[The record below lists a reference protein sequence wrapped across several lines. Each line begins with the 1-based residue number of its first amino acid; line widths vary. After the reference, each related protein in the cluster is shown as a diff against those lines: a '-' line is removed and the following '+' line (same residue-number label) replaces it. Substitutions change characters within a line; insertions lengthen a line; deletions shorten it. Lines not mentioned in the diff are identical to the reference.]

1 MKKVA
6 IILADGFE
14 ELEAISVIDILK
26 RASISVEILALGN
39 VRVTGA
45 HDITIEA
52 DEIFNYYNALDLD
65 GIVFAGGMSNARTLS
80 EEGTIIDLVNHYYE
94 ENKMVAAI
102 CASPAFILPR
112 TKIDRSIE
120 CTCYPDIS
128 LTSMLDAFRYVDDN
142 VVVSKN
148 VITSQSPFT
157 ALEFALSI
165 VDYLGGDA
173 RQLLADLEGR

>member
-65 GIVFAGGMSNARTLS
+65 GVVFAGGMSNARALS
-80 EEGTIIDLVNHYYE
+80 EDSAVIDLVNHYYSE
-94 ENKMVAAI
+94 EKMIAAI

-112 TKIDRSIE
+112 TKIDRSTE
-120 CTCYPDIS
+120 CTCYPDLS
-128 LTSMLDAFRYVDDN
+128 LTSMLDGFRYIDDN
-142 VVVSKN
+142 VVVSGN

-157 ALEFALSI
+157 ALDFALTI

-173 RQLLADLEGR
+173 AQLLADLEGK